1 MQVVPPA
8 TNEAVE
14 PDTVQIE
21 EGEAVYVMANP
32 EVALAVKVRVLP
44 AFWLAID
51 PNEIVCGVL
60 FTTMLWLTA
69 LAAA

>member
-1 MQVVPPA
+1 VG
-8 TNEAVE
+8 

-32 EVALAVKVRVLP
+32 EVALAVKVRLP
-44 AFWLAID
+44 PAIWLAID
-51 PNEIVCGVL
+51 PNEIVCAIL
-60 FTTMLWLTA
+60 FTRMLWLTA

>member
-1 MQVVPPA
+1 VQVPPA

-32 EVALAVKVRVLP
+32 EVAVAVKVSMLP
-44 AFWLAID
+44 TFWLAID
-51 PNEIVCGVL
+51 PNEIVCAVL